1 MLCNHKSSL
10 KCFFLLAALLAALLA
25 GCGGDDPAP
34 APPPPPRPPP
44 PAFVPQDVV
53 IELGSS
59 GETLTLQTTETGGFT
74 RNGEAFA
81 SGNTVEAEGN
91 TYRLVLDNS
100 NWAAE
105 YVAPRPW
112 ATALGTSGDALL
124 ITRREDGLYESGEH
138 VFSSGG
144 TITASNGNQ
153 YMLTFVPDDDQG
165 TWTVDYLPPEP
176 TAIALGM
183 SGETV
188 LVERL
193 EGGGYAVGGQRIVDG
208 STVQSAAGNT
218 YRLSMQDGE
227 WSASF
232 SPPPPISVLLGAS
245 GQMVT
250 LQIREDG
257 QFEKDGQLYPSGST
271 EMVGG
276 STYRLV
282 LQNGVWTAMF
292 EAPPPVMVPL
302 GTSGQAVTL
311 QVREDGQFEKD
322 GQLYP
327 SGSTE
332 MVGGST
338 YRLVLQNGV
347 WTAMFEAPPP
357 VVVPLGTSGES
368 IVLQVTENGQFTKD
382 GRPYTSGTSE
392 RTADGNTYRLTL
404 ANGMWTATFE
414 APATVQVQLGRSGET
429 ITLVA
434 REDGTYT
441 LDGQTFAPNSV
452 VEAGG
457 NNYRV
462 VLQDGEWTAVY
473 QRQSIPVVSPDGLIV
488 LFREENGTFT
498 YDNERVTSGDEI
510 EYQGTTYELLQLSN
524 GEWIADRTA
533 TTAPRQQVQLP
544 EGAGT
549 ITLTRNDDG
558 DYTYD
563 GNVIDSGDE
572 IVVSGARYRLTQSS
586 SGTWSAALASTSP
599 TRPPGG
605 ITEGGVGG
613 PTQIDEAE
621 EYAASLIDGTTT
633 GRYSVGFLSRDDVTE
648 TDDRGILIA
657 PNRLEEGR
665 GSDETNRHKFSVY
678 ELMRAG
684 LVSQQRTAAEV
695 AKAEIEEILAKIN
708 LKKPL
713 YEAGAAYPDNDI
725 EDGGGLWDQAE
736 DAVARIFGWR
746 RTVNDDVESIDGII
760 GSEPWSGRLDNNEV
774 DDVIETLQE
783 IVAILSDVNLFAREF
798 EDEIDDANMPGQDA
812 TDYDADDFFGSTSSR
827 IRFGSTSGTR
837 FGAYAVTDAG
847 KPAAAGLWDTGVF
860 AYTPADQPDPADI
873 PSRGEATFRGDTVAV
888 SRDTA
893 ETTPATDPKLY
904 AGKIELVANF
914 SKTQVGG
921 TITAL
926 KDEDGSALE
935 VESTDTF
942 RKETV
947 ESIELPDAE
956 GEDDPGFY
964 NTTDGSATISF
975 TRNLRSESVTSI
987 FRVQLV
993 DEATEALGIWTATDP
1008 GLDLNLEG
1016 SFGAR
1021 RSGSVTAAKLP
1032 RLTDD
1037 GGEVAAASRVFLQT
1051 GGTAP
1056 VISTDDPDDENT
1068 IEIQNAILGMGRA
1081 SGLENLIDWYEDF
1094 PNEWMDDLEDLHPSR
1109 SVTVRGDVYLTTA
1122 RNEIRRLRD
1131 LINSSSEQDR
1141 FDIPGDNPLMTGPST
1156 NRVEVD
1162 QIYLQTHSLAALEL
1176 VFGQGNAPAL
1186 SGGTAAELHTA
1197 LASLYTALS
1206 SERNFATALDTA
1218 GVFVS
1223 QNRQGDPYDSAEIGD
1238 IFDARD
1244 VSFALRF
1251 ASTEYTRFGVWSQ
1264 SAPPSAVA
1272 TLPGGNTVENG
1283 AFAYSPLE
1291 PENTTLT
1298 FVADYEGKTL
1308 AVDGRT
1314 GYLYSGTFE
1323 LTVNWGDAD
1332 DQNNITA
1339 RIINLKGVQG
1349 TSAYFEHGSND
1360 VGTIFLSGIGIDGEG
1375 ANGVFSSTSPSIR
1388 YSYRD
1393 GREGGPDTD
1402 RSPTASIAGRFV
1414 GDEHSEGPLG
1424 VLGTWAITETNLNFR
1439 GSFGADL
1446 QP

>member
-473 QRQSIPVVSPDGLIV
+473 QRQSIPVVSADGLIV
-488 LFREENGTFT
+488 LFREEDGSHT
-498 YDNERVTSGDEI
+498 YNNERVRDGDTI
-510 EYQGTTYELLQLSN
+510 TQGGNEYELLELSD
-524 GEWIADRTA
+524 GTWLA
-533 TTAPRQQVQLP
+533 TPASTPARARVQLP

-572 IVVSGARYRLTQSS
+572 IVVSGVRYRVTQSS

-599 TRPPGG
+599 TRPPGD
-605 ITEGGVGG
+605 ITEGGIGG

-621 EYAASLIDGTTT
+621 DFTKALFDGGTDEGTY
-633 GRYSVGFLSRDDVTE
+633 GVGFLSRDSQAT
-648 TDDRGILIA
+648 TRDRGILIVPA
-657 PNRLEEGR
+657 RLDGP
-665 GSDETNRHKFSVY
+665 DVNNRHKFSVY
-678 ELMRAG
+678 QLMQQG

-695 AKAEIEEILAKIN
+695 AKAEIDEILAKIN

-713 YEAGAAYPDNDI
+713 YEAGAAYPDDDI
-725 EDGGGLWDQAE
+725 EGSGNLWEQAE
-736 DAVARIFGWR
+736 DAVGKIFGWTR
-746 RTVNDDVESIDGII
+746 EDNPDDVGGIL
-760 GSEPWSGRLDNNEV
+760 GREPWSGRLDTDEV
-774 DDVIETLQE
+774 DDVIETFQE
-783 IVAILSDVNLFAREF
+783 MVAILSDVNLFEREF
-798 EDEIDDANMPGQDA
+798 EDEIDDAGG
-812 TDYDADDFFGSTSSR
+812 TDNYDADDFFGSVSSR
-827 IRFGSTSGTR
+827 IRFGSTSATR

-847 KPAAAGLWDTGVF
+847 EAAASSEWDTGVF
-860 AYTPADQPDPADI
+860 AYTPADQPRTADI
-873 PSRGEATFRGDTVAV
+873 PTRGEATFRGNTVAV
-888 SRDTA
+888 SDGSSGTTA
-893 ETTPATDPKLY
+893 ADDPKLY
-904 AGKIELVANF
+904 AGKIELVASF
-914 SKTQVGG
+914 SKRQVSG
-921 TITAL
+921 TITEL
-926 KDEDGSALE
+926 KDEDGRALE

-942 RKETV
+942 RNETV
-947 ESIELPDAE
+947 DEIVLPAAGASGTLGFYQVS
-956 GEDDPGFY
+956 GED
-964 NTTDGSATISF
+964 NATISF
-975 TRNLRSESVTSI
+975 TRNLRSESGDST

-993 DEATEALGIWTATDP
+993 DEATEALGIWTLDKTE
-1008 GLDLNLEG
+1008 LDLDLEG
-1016 SFGAR
+1016 SFGAT
-1021 RSGSVTAAKLP
+1021 RSGSVTAPKLP

-1037 GGEVAAASRVFLQT
+1037 GGEVDADTIALLLTSDNVA
-1051 GGTAP
+1051 
-1056 VISTDDPDDENT
+1056 ISTDDPDDENT
-1068 IEIQNAILGMGRA
+1068 ITLSNSALGMTHGTN
-1081 SGLENLIDWYEDF
+1081 LQDLIDWYDDN
-1094 PNEWMDDLEDLHPSR
+1094 PDDAWVDDLEDLHPSR
-1109 SVTVRGDVYLTTA
+1109 SVTERGDVYLTTA

-1141 FDIPGDNPLMTGPST
+1141 FDTPGDNPLMTGPSN

-1162 QIYLQTHSLAALEL
+1162 RSYLTSNAQAALEL
-1176 VFGQGNAPAL
+1176 VFGAGEAPAL
-1186 SGGTAAELHTA
+1186 DGATAEDLHA
-1197 LASLYTALS
+1197 NLASMYSGLS
-1206 SERNFATALDTA
+1206 SERNFASALDTGEIFA
-1218 GVFVS
+1218 GE
-1223 QNRQGDPYDSAEIGD
+1223 GPYNSDEISD

-1244 VSFALRF
+1244 FDFALRF

-1264 SAPPSAVA
+1264 SAPISAVG
-1272 TLPGGNTVENG
+1272 TLSGNDIEHG
-1283 AFAYSPLE
+1283 AFGYSPLE
-1291 PENTTLT
+1291 PETTNLT

-1308 AVDGRT
+1308 AVDTRSGD
-1314 GYLYSGTFE
+1314 LYGGTFE
-1323 LTVNWGDAD
+1323 LTVNWGESTD
-1332 DQNNITA
+1332 NITA
-1339 RIINLKGVQG
+1339 RVINLKGVQG
-1349 TSAYFEHGSND
+1349 TSDYFEHDSKD
-1360 VGTIFLSGIGIDGEG
+1360 VGTIFFSGMDIEGSGTAAFAGAGATVRFRYRDSGVQDGDLTGAATLSGE
-1375 ANGVFSSTSPSIR
+1375 
-1388 YSYRD
+1388 
-1393 GREGGPDTD
+1393 
-1402 RSPTASIAGRFV
+1402 FV
-1414 GDEHSEGPLG
+1414 GDDHSEGPLG
-1424 VLGTWAITETNLNFR
+1424 VLGVWSIAETDGLNFR